1 MKKIGRPKS
10 DTPKSRLLSLRMTV
24 EDYKKLQEYATE
36 HHMTITRAL
45 LKGVELLYETP

>member
-24 EDYKKLQEYATE
+24 DDYKKLQEGTSLSV
-36 HHMTITRAL
+36 TWQGDTLVSFIITL
-45 LKGVELLYETP
+45 E